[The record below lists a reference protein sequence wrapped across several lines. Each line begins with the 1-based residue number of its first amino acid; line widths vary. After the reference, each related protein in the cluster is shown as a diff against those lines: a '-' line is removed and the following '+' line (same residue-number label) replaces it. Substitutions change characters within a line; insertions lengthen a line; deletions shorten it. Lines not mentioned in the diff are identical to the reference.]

1 MFAHSSTAVTG
12 ITRPWTENLLLKSF
26 RSAAR
31 ASNSVCKICTDERI
45 EMPSQK
51 LVEVQSSEGGT
62 ESADRVA
69 DVLLLFSRADGALG
83 VSEVARALGL
93 SKAVVHRILRSLSS
107 RGLLQ
112 MLSQSSS
119 YALGPAAIGMG
130 NNAWSQFDFRSVAG
144 PVLRA
149 LRDKTLETATLSVLS
164 SHSRI
169 YLDQYES
176 PQEIKM
182 VVEIGVRHPLHSGA
196 SSRAILAY
204 LPEAY
209 VDEAIDQL
217 SGFNRAF
224 DAASYRSKLA
234 MVRKDEYAVSRNE
247 RNTGASSIAS
257 AFFDKAGNVLGSIS
271 SCGPIFR
278 YDSAD
283 LDEHAEKVV
292 SAAKRISGLLSR

>member
-1 MFAHSSTAVTG
+1 MPRQNV
-12 ITRPWTENLLLKSF
+12 
-26 RSAAR
+26 
-31 ASNSVCKICTDERI
+31 I
-45 EMPSQK
+45 E
-51 LVEVQSSEGGT
+51 VRTSEGGT

-83 VSEVARALGL
+83 VSEIARSLGL

-112 MLSQSSS
+112 TLSQSSS

-130 NNAWSQFDFRSVAG
+130 NNAWSQSDFRTVAG

-149 LRDKTLETATLSVLS
+149 LRDKTRETATLSVLS

-182 VVEIGVRHPLHSGA
+182 IVEIGVRHPLHSGA

-209 VDEAIDQL
+209 VDEAVAQL
-217 SGFNRAF
+217 EALHPGFDEAG
-224 DAASYRSKLA
+224 YRHKLDK
-234 MVRKDEYAVSRNE
+234 VRKDGYAVSQNE
-247 RNTGASSIAS
+247 RNTGAASIAA

-271 SCGPIFR
+271 SCGPVSR
-278 YDSAD
+278 YSSTD
-283 LDEHAEKVV
+283 LDEHAEKVAT
-292 SAAKRISGLLSR
+292 AALRITDLLSR